1 MNNKWWQK
9 VDTGRRKLLQGLLVG
24 GGAVLAG
31 RAAAAPEP
39 KDTKSPNP
47 KAAESTP
54 ATDAADE
61 SAAKGEARFPGD
73 PPENFVVYQLNKSE
87 REYQEH
93 VIFSVGAMLRQYND
107 NIKIVVTAFGPG
119 IHLLLKKPRRPVAPV
134 LREKVSSLNEYG
146 VEFHGCGNTLKALKL
161 TEKDLLPF
169 VKYVEVGASDLL
181 ELQKKGYAY
190 ISW

>member
-24 GGAVLAG
+24 GGAVLAR
-31 RAAAAPEP
+31 RAAAVPEP
-39 KDTKSPNP
+39 KP
-47 KAAESTP
+47 AAET
-54 ATDAADE
+54 ADNN
-61 SAAKGEARFPGD
+61 AKAEARFPGD

-107 NIKIVVTAFGPG
+107 NIKIAVTAFGPG

-134 LREKVSSLNEYG
+134 LREKVQSLNEYG
-146 VEFHGCGNTLKALKL
+146 VEFHGCGNTLKTLKL

-169 VKYVEVGASDLL
+169 VKYVEIGASDLL

>member
-1 MNNKWWQK
+1 MNDKWWQK

-31 RAAAAPEP
+31 RAAAAPE
-39 KDTKSPNP
+39 TKPTESKP
-47 KAAESTP
+47 AGATAEP
-54 ATDAADE
+54 EAQA
-61 SAAKGEARFPGD
+61 EARFPGD

-134 LREKVSSLNEYG
+134 LREKVSSLHEYG

>member
-9 VDTGRRKLLQGLLVG
+9 VDAGRRKVLQGLLVG

-39 KDTKSPNP
+39 KSPDPKSLEPAA
-47 KAAESTP
+47 AAEN
-54 ATDAADE
+54 ADD
-61 SAAKGEARFPGD
+61 SAKGEARFPGD

-107 NIKIVVTAFGPG
+107 NIKIVITAFGPG

-134 LREKVSSLNEYG
+134 LREKVQSLNEYG

>member
-31 RAAAAPEP
+31 RASAAPERKP
-39 KDTKSPNP
+39 AAADA
-47 KAAESTP
+47 AAEV
-54 ATDAADE
+54 ADNH
-61 SAAKGEARFPGD
+61 AKAEVRFPGD

-87 REYQEH
+87 RDYQEH

-134 LREKVSSLNEYG
+134 LREKVQSLNEYG
-146 VEFHGCGNTLKALKL
+146 VEFHGCGNTLKSLKL

>member
-31 RAAAAPEP
+31 RAGAAPEP
-39 KDTKSPNP
+39 KPAADP
-47 KAAESTP
+47 KP
-54 ATDAADE
+54 ATETDTADNDA
-61 SAAKGEARFPGD
+61 KVEARFPGD

-134 LREKVSSLNEYG
+134 LREKVQSLNEYG

>member
-1 MNNKWWQK
+1 MKNKWWQK
-9 VDTGRRKLLQGLLVG
+9 VDVSRRKMLQGVLAGSGVL
-24 GGAVLAG
+24 LAG
-31 RAAAAPEP
+31 RAVATPQPKSEAAAEQ
-39 KDTKSPNP
+39 TNNA
-47 KAAESTP
+47 KAEV
-54 ATDAADE
+54 
-61 SAAKGEARFPGD
+61 RFPGD
-73 PPENFVVYQLNKSE
+73 PPENYVVYQLNKSE

-119 IHLLLKKPRRPVAPV
+119 IHILLKKPRRAVAPV
-134 LREKVSSLNEYG
+134 LREKVQSLSEYG
-146 VEFHGCGNTLKALKL
+146 VEFHGCGNTLAALKL